1 MAKGGEAL
9 LMAAVPILAG
19 GFLTFAL
26 YYVLKMVLKVTCNTQ
41 CFSPTNITFSLTF
54 HTMQR
59 NLCVYVCLF
68 SAS

>member
-26 YYVLKMVLKVTCNTQ
+26 YYVLKMVLKVTHSVLVPLTLRFLSPFTLCNV
-41 CFSPTNITFSLTF
+41 
-54 HTMQR
+54 M
-59 NLCVYVCLF
+59 CVCIYIF